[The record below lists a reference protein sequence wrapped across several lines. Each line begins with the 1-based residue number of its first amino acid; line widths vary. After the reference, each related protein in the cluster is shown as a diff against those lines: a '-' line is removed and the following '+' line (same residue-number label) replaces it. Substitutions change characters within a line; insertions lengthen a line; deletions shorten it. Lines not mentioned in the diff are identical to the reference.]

1 MIQIRFWVG
10 TFQSPL
16 SPRQRTPLFHLSALY
31 TSFRRFSTPLTSFSS
46 DGIMVPRQGSPFG
59 LRGSKCFD
67 PSPDV
72 GHATVGSHAGRDQ
85 TGCPPGTPFFDPF
98 RREREETHRRPG
110 LAGSGQRGSALCP
123 GRIQQRWEAVFRRER
138 GPVSPDRTQ
147 GGPCLS
153 FRAPICGP
161 SGPEKGETL
170 SAFVCFPIHFER
182 STFP

>member
-72 GHATVGSHAGRDQ
+72 GHATVGSRSGSLARRGPKGVPPVLKNFLKGVWAGRNDGPPENRGGARGGPLGPGQ
-85 TGCPPGTPFFDPF
+85 TSSDGKPC
-98 RREREETHRRPG
+98 
-110 LAGSGQRGSALCP
+110 SGVRGGQEASTEFP
-123 GRIQQRWEAVFRRER
+123 QAVFP
-138 GPVSPDRTQ
+138 PVTLLCKGKTLLVKTFSPC
-147 GGPCLS
+147 GSCLMQRS
-153 FRAPICGP
+153 F
-161 SGPEKGETL
+161 L
-170 SAFVCFPIHFER
+170 
-182 STFP
+182 

>member
-123 GRIQQRWEAVFRRER
+123 GRIQQREGASKPRPNPGR
-138 GPVSPDRTQ
+138 
-147 GGPCLS
+147 
-153 FRAPICGP
+153 
-161 SGPEKGETL
+161 TL
-170 SAFVCFPIHFER
+170 SVLPGPDLWPLGAGKRGDAVCFCV
-182 STFP
+182 FPHPF

>member
-10 TFQSPL
+10 TFQPPL

-72 GHATVGSHAGRDQ
+72 GHATVGSRSGSLA
-85 TGCPPGTPFFDPF
+85 
-98 RREREETHRRPG
+98 RRAPMRVPAVFNSFVKGVCAERIAAPRKT
-110 LAGSGQRGSALCP
+110 GSGPRGSALGP
-123 GRIQQRWEAVFRRER
+123 GQTSSDGKPCSGVRGGQEASTEFPQAVFP
-138 GPVSPDRTQ
+138 PVTLLCKGKTLLVKTFSPC
-147 GGPCLS
+147 GSCLMQRS
-153 FRAPICGP
+153 F
-161 SGPEKGETL
+161 L
-170 SAFVCFPIHFER
+170 
-182 STFP
+182 